1 MIEELIHQT
10 EIRSDRIESL
20 LKNLATNDTVMK
32 MVRDVVDENK
42 RLNSSVEE
50 YGKMIMKIDD
60 SVKQEVGEM
69 VRRVQRVEQTTRDEI

>member
-1 MIEELIHQT
+1 
-10 EIRSDRIESL
+10 
-20 LKNLATNDTVMK
+20 MK

-60 SVKQEVGEM
+60 SVKQEVAEM
-69 VRRVQRVEQTTRDEI
+69 VRRVQRVE